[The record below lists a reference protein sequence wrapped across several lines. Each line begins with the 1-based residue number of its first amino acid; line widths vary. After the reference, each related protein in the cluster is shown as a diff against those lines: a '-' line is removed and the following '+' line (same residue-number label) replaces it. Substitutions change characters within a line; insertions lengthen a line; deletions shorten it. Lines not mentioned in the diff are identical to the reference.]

1 MAAKPRA
8 STPAGR
14 DLQARHT
21 DERAEPCSGAA
32 RPHGAVG
39 GELAACRG
47 VGWAG
52 GLLLVHESFAHSPA
66 EGPTAACSTVS
77 ASQKHPTMPL
87 LNPGCLQ
94 VEQDVVC
101 QTPSLA
107 AHYEAVQALV
117 GNLAVDEADRLR
129 VTLLFGLRYERDGQ
143 VQLAAL
149 LRTLTE
155 QVRCTTRCCA
165 GLPSVGA
172 VCLYAQHGGVPRCWP
187 AEARCLERTHQSVFC
202 PVAGPQGVDPHRL
215 ALLRYVLKACRAE
228 ARVGDLFSDR
238 SMTSRFASLAKQHLK
253 VGAWDGWVVHS
264 CRLTTSSMAGT
275 RWRWR

>member
-14 DLQARHT
+14 DLQARHA
-21 DERAEPCSGAA
+21 DERAEPCGGAA

-39 GELAACRG
+39 GELAACSC
-47 VGWAG
+47 VGGAG
-52 GLLLVHESFAHSPA
+52 GLLLVQESFAHSPA

-77 ASQKHPTMPL
+77 ASQKHPTTPL
-87 LNPGCLQ
+87 PPLNPWCPQ

-155 QVRCTTRCCA
+155 QVRCTTRLLRWA
-165 GLPSVGA
+165 A
-172 VCLYAQHGGVPRCWP
+172 HCWW
-187 AEARCLERTHQSVFC
+187 RCL
-202 PVAGPQGVDPHRL
+202 PVCSARWCATVL
-215 ALLRYVLKACRAE
+215 AC
-228 ARVGDLFSDR
+228 
-238 SMTSRFASLAKQHLK
+238 
-253 VGAWDGWVVHS
+253 
-264 CRLTTSSMAGT
+264 
-275 RWRWR
+275 